1 MKNLQYYIDE
11 VKKQNP
17 NLSDKQIRAAA
28 KKLFE
33 SDPESTF
40 KGKRKTIDPT
50 FGLFPPNTKAA
61 TPSNTKSSTAST
73 PKPSPTPTPTSKD
86 TVKDPLTKPNF
97 KAIGSGIQSNFKQ
110 FVDGT
115 IVYNSGGTGSASL
128 EPYVSGRT
136 TPNQPNPKPIVI
148 LPTADGRGFVL
159 GDLDT
164 YVSDYIKRIPKG
176 DLAYYKNQLKD
187 YYPNDAAFRR
197 SLTSGPVTDKDI
209 DFANALK
216 KAMQQITVNNFD
228 AGQQVGQ
235 ALVDKT
241 IQPGSGNSAGFYS
254 FDSWVRSRIVTPEP
268 SSETSR
274 TSGLTT
280 KQDALAEFRRT
291 VQQYVGE
298 FDLVDKYDALAN
310 AYWERLHAEEL
321 KRQSRSFSTVDPVTG
336 NRTSTGTTYAQLTQ
350 EDRLEMRLNLITKGA
365 VNNKDKIIS
374 LGIRKATPIQLQDA
388 GGLIGDNY
396 TKLKGYAY
404 DYGVPMDENQLKVK
418 AAESLLPGGSIEEQ
432 KRSIQLASRAKYKAL
447 APYIEGGLK
456 VSDIASQY
464 RKLKSDELELADG
477 AVDIFDSDV
486 QGALTADKL
495 LTPDEYVMEL
505 RKNPNWRFTKKA
517 NETAA
522 GFVDTLLKTWGY
534 VG

>member
-1 MKNLQYYIDE
+1 VKKNLQYYIDE
-11 VKKQNP
+11 IKRQNP
-17 NLSDKQIRAAA
+17 NFSDKEARAIA

-33 SDPESTF
+33 MDPESTF
-40 KGKRKTIDPT
+40 KGKRKDPDPT
-50 FGLFPPNTKAA
+50 FSLFKA
-61 TPSNTKSSTAST
+61 NEKASPT
-73 PKPSPTPTPTSKD
+73 GGTTRGTTPSPTPSPTATERT
-86 TVKDPLTKPNF
+86 TVKPPLTQPDFQPIGTGIDTDF
-97 KAIGSGIQSNFKQ
+97 KK

-115 IVYNSGGTGSASL
+115 LVYNSGGTGSASL
-128 EPYVSGRT
+128 EPYVSGKT

-148 LPTADGRGFVL
+148 LPTADGRGFVV

-164 YVSDYIKRIPKG
+164 YVNDYIKRIPKG

-187 YYPNDAAFRR
+187 YFPSDTAFRR
-197 SLTSGPVTDKDI
+197 SLSSGPVTDKDI

-216 KAMQQITVNNFD
+216 RAMQQITINNFD

-235 ALVDKT
+235 AVQNNVL
-241 IQPGSGNSAGFYS
+241 QPNAANSAGFYS
-254 FDSWVRSRIVTPEP
+254 FDSWVRSRIITPEP

-291 VQQYVGE
+291 VQEYVGE
-298 FDLVDKYDALAN
+298 FDLVDNYDALAN
-310 AYWERLHAEEL
+310 AYWEKLHAEEL
-321 KRQSRSFSTVDPVTG
+321 KRQSRSVSTVDPITG
-336 NRTSTGTTYAQLTQ
+336 NRVSSGTTYAQLTQ

-365 VNNKDKIIS
+365 VNNKNKVIS
-374 LGIRKATPIQLQDA
+374 LGIRKATPIELQDA

-404 DYGVPMDENQLKVK
+404 EYGVPLDDNQIKAK

-432 KRSIQLASRAKYKAL
+432 RRSIQLASRAKYKAL
-447 APYIEGGLK
+447 SPYIEGGLK

-464 RKLKSDELELADG
+464 RSLKAQELELADG
-477 AVDIFDSDV
+477 MVDIFDADV
-486 QGALTADKL
+486 QAAITGDKL
-495 LTPDEYVMEL
+495 LTPDEYTMEL

-522 GFVDTLLKTWGY
+522 GFLDTLLKTWGY